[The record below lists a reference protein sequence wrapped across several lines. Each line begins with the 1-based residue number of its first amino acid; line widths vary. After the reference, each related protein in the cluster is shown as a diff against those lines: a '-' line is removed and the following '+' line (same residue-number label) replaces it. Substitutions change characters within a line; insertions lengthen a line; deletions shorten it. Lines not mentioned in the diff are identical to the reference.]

1 MGQLNRGDLKSKN
14 RNFNNILDSMLNLA
28 DSDAQ
33 TITSAVT
40 LSSTLGVTGA
50 TTLPSTLDVT
60 GAATFRAQG
69 NIPRRLTTLV
79 TGSFFQL
86 GVSGPQ
92 GEATGSQIL
101 TASAADSGRIFII
114 PSMAAAAAIQLPAA
128 AGAVGATYKFVL
140 IGDTCGADFDIT
152 TNGSEKILGAVP
164 KGDGDNVAASDANDS
179 VGFDANATSG
189 SMFSVTCIS
198 ATAGTAFIAHDI
210 IEAISASTATVNL
223 K

>member
-28 DSDAQ
+28 DTDAQ
-33 TITSAVT
+33 TITSPVT

-50 TTLPSTLDVT
+50 TTLSSTLDVT
-60 GAATFRAQG
+60 GAVTFTAQG
-69 NIPRRLTTLV
+69 TMPRRSSSLFAGAY
-79 TGSFFQL
+79 TG
-86 GVSGPQ
+86 GAVN
-92 GEATGSQIL
+92 A
-101 TASAADSGRIFII
+101 TASAADSGTIFLV
-114 PSMAAAAAIQLPAA
+114 PAMDAAAVFQLPAA
-128 AGAVGATYKFVL
+128 AGAIGATYTFVAT
-140 IGDTCGADFDIT
+140 GTTGFDFDVT

-210 IEAISASTATVNL
+210 LDGLAANTGGINL